1 MRIVTKH
8 WAIGQFAPVQMD
20 TAEIPW
26 YTVAAVNVSIIL
38 NAQAIWVAEMAIA
51 SVHALELVVWTLI
64 VPSEIMYQFVV
75 AQEDTVAI
83 HSAIVQEP
91 IQVC

>member
-20 TAEIPW
+20 IAEIPW
-26 YTVAAVNVSIIL
+26 YTVAEVNVSTIL

-51 SVHALELVVWTLI
+51 LAHALELVVWTLI
-64 VPSEIMYQFVV
+64 VPSETMCQCAV